1 MKSIIISIFTL
12 MLCAIA
18 NAQSITN
25 YQQLVLV
32 NKTWQYQTDI
42 EPSLKNTIAIERNE
56 QQLVQHHLE
65 EVEKLLR
72 SRDTKNLTSTQKENR
87 HKILGILHGYR
98 VAGNFPKNT
107 NHQNRQPYFIDEF
120 NTFCAV
126 GYLMK
131 QTGDEA
137 MARDISKNQNYYYL
151 ADISHPRLMEWVST
165 TGLSLTELALIQPTY
180 GGEHPTYIS
189 EIHYN
194 NVGKDTLEYIEIL
207 ETNYS
212 PMYSNF
218 DSIYFYN
225 SKGIKY
231 KSLAK
236 KQLTAASVYK
246 GIIDYYLFPIGD
258 TIADKGR
265 ITLIKSGVTVPVFFI
280 MDYNADSVVT
290 QSYVGYFVTRTF
302 KVVESDTTPIG
313 KSLNFC
319 GGYSYNVGNNT
330 YTSIDTISIGT
341 KNICV
346 IAPVEFGSFTYEII
360 NKSIQLNWQT
370 FTETNNHHF
379 EVERSIDGK
388 NFSLIGTIPAGKNVG
403 ENNYQYI
410 DERPD
415 YINQYRIKQVDN
427 DGKYSYSKILFAK
440 MVSLNPLKVI
450 ANPVK
455 ENATINIGLETTE
468 VKTMEL
474 YDLYGRKIKIY
485 VPRSGNQLINVQG
498 IADGKYLLVLITAK
512 GEVYSQPLMILK

>member
-12 MLCAIA
+12 MFCAIVS
-18 NAQSITN
+18 AQSITN
-25 YQQLVLV
+25 YQQLVSV

-42 EPSLKNTIAIERNE
+42 EPSLKNTMAIERNE

-72 SRDTKNLTSTQKENR
+72 SRDTKNLTTTQKENR
-87 HKILGILHGYR
+87 NKILNILNGYR

-107 NHQNRQPYFIDEF
+107 NHHNRQPYFIDEF

-131 QTGDEA
+131 ETGEEA

-165 TGLSLTELALIQPTY
+165 TGLSLTELALIQPGY
-180 GGEHPTYIS
+180 GGEYPGYVT

-194 NVGKDTLEYIEIL
+194 NVGKDTLEYIEIECSTGGL
-207 ETNYS
+207 IGY
-212 PMYSNF
+212 PFF
-218 DSIYFYN
+218 DSLCFYN
-225 SKGIKY
+225 
-231 KSLAK
+231 
-236 KQLTAASVYK
+236 KQGVAYK
-246 GIIDYYLFPIGD
+246 GVKVNQRYGLVYYLFANGD
-258 TIADKGR
+258 TLADEGKINMILNHNIVVGE
-265 ITLIKSGVTVPVFFI
+265 FI
-280 MDYNADSVVT
+280 YNADSI
-290 QSYVGYFVTRTF
+290 VTRAISGYGILISAKTYYIT
-302 KVVESDTTPIG
+302 ENNSTPVG
-313 KSLNFC
+313 MSLNFC
-319 GGYSYNVGNNT
+319 GTPPTNT
-330 YTSIDTISIGT
+330 YASIQGETIGV

-379 EVERSIDGK
+379 EIERSIDGK
-388 NFSLIGTIPAGKNVG
+388 NFTVIGTVSAGKNPG
-403 ENNYQYI
+403 ENNYQYL

-427 DGKYSYSKILFAK
+427 DGKYSYSKILFVK

-474 YDLYGRKIKIY
+474 YDLYGKKIKTY
-485 VPRSGNQLINVQG
+485 VPRNGNQLINVQG

-512 GEVYSQPLMILK
+512 GKVYSQPLMILK